1 MRAIMTNDGF
11 TLFGD
16 SPFARVWGQ
25 AMRSIVFGLVMIG
38 SLPATAAEPTAAE
51 RGKKALLETGYIPPA
66 WRQPAFDSV
75 WKRWD
80 GVKEKPADYEK
91 ALCDRYG
98 LHPAP
103 YPNHGLP
110 MGLRKA
116 TFLFV
121 QGVSVDCMLCHGG
134 SIMGKSYVGLGNSSL
149 EIQALFE
156 EMSGADGRR
165 PKTPF
170 VFGNVRGTSEAG
182 GMAVYL
188 LGYRNPDLS
197 MHTPRHELGLHD
209 DMCED
214 VPAWWLLKKKKT
226 MYFTG
231 GADAHSVR
239 SKMQFM
245 MTPLTSRADFDKH
258 ETAFQDIEAY
268 LRTIEAPRYPFSI
281 DRTLAAAGEK
291 LFSKTCSSCH
301 GTYGD
306 NPTYPNKIIPIDEIG
321 TDRKR
326 FEGVTEE
333 FADYYNQSWFA
344 KEKYDGCKALPSNG
358 YQAPPLD
365 GIWATAPY
373 LHNGSAP
380 TVYHV
385 LNSKARPALFTRSY
399 KTGEAD
405 YDKVKLG
412 WKFTELTK
420 PPAEPLTP
428 IERRKIYDTKQPGR
442 GNGGHTFGD
451 HFNDE
456 ERMAVIEYLKTL

>member
-1 MRAIMTNDGF
+1 
-11 TLFGD
+11 
-16 SPFARVWGQ
+16 
-25 AMRSIVFGLVMIG
+25 
-38 SLPATAAEPTAAE
+38 
-51 RGKKALLETGYIPPA
+51 
-66 WRQPAFDSV
+66 
-75 WKRWD
+75 
-80 GVKEKPADYEK
+80 
-91 ALCDRYG
+91 
-98 LHPAP
+98 
-103 YPNHGLP
+103 
-110 MGLRKA
+110 
-116 TFLFV
+116 
-121 QGVSVDCMLCHGG
+121 MLCHGG

-165 PKTPF
+165 PATPF

-197 MHTPRHELGLHD
+197 MHTPRRELGLHD

-214 VPAWWLLKKKKT
+214 VPAWWHLKKKKT
-226 MYFTG
+226 MYYTG

-258 ETAFQDIEAY
+258 EAAFQDIEAY
-268 LRTIEAPRYPFSI
+268 LRTIEAPKYPFPI
-281 DRTLAAAGEK
+281 DLKLAAAGES
-291 LFSKTCSSCH
+291 LFLKTCSSCH

-306 NPTYPNKIIPIDEIG
+306 KPSYPNKIVAIDEIG

-326 FEGVTEE
+326 YEGVTEE
-333 FADYYNQSWFA
+333 FAEYYNQSWFA
-344 KEKYDGCKALPSNG
+344 KEKEDGYRALPSNG

-385 LNSKARPALFTRSY
+385 LNSKSRPAIFTRSY
-399 KTGEAD
+399 KTAEAD
-405 YDKVKLG
+405 YDKVRLG
-412 WKFTELTK
+412 WKSTELTK
-420 PPAEPLTP
+420 PLPEPLTP
-428 IERRKIYDTKQPGR
+428 IERRKIYDTRQPGR
-442 GNGGHTFGD
+442 GNSGHSFGD
-451 HFNDE
+451 HLSDD

>member
-1 MRAIMTNDGF
+1 
-11 TLFGD
+11 
-16 SPFARVWGQ
+16 
-25 AMRSIVFGLVMIG
+25 MRSIVFGLVMIS
-38 SLPATAAEPTAAE
+38 SLPALAGEPTGAE
-51 RGKKALLETGYIPPA
+51 RGKKALLENSFIPPA
-66 WRQPAFDSV
+66 WRQSGFDNV
-75 WKRWD
+75 WKRWE
-80 GVKEKPADYEK
+80 GVKEKPADLQK
-91 ALCDRYG
+91 ALCERYG

-103 YPNHGLP
+103 YPNNGLP

-116 TFLFV
+116 SFLLI

-165 PKTPF
+165 PATPF

-188 LGYRNPDLS
+188 LGYRDPDLS
-197 MHTPRHELGLHD
+197 MHAPRRELGLHD

-258 ETAFQDIEAY
+258 EAAFQDIEAY
-268 LRTIEAPRYPFSI
+268 LRTIEAPKYPFPI
-281 DRTLAAAGEK
+281 DRTLAAAGESQF
-291 LFSKTCSSCH
+291 LKTCSSCH

-306 NPTYPNKIIPIDEIG
+306 KPTYPNKIVAIDEIG

-326 FEGVTEE
+326 YEGVTDE
-333 FADYYNQSWFA
+333 FAEYYNQSWFA
-344 KEKYDGCKALPSNG
+344 KEKGDGYQALPSNG

-385 LNSKARPALFTRSY
+385 LNSMARPAIFTRSY
-399 KTGEAD
+399 KTAEVD

-420 PPAEPLTP
+420 PPPEPLTP

-451 HFNDE
+451 HLTDD